1 VSLTSIA
8 EQPAR
13 IDVWAYVQIA
23 RIDHWFKNTFMILGV
38 ILAVFYEPQVAVW
51 SSVPALIIAVVATCL
66 VASSNYVL
74 NELLDGPNDMLHPE
88 KRRRPVSAPGDRK
101 AANRQYRER
110 QRQDRARRQQGM
122 QRGEQWAMPARD
134 RGAVRALVRDYVDS
148 RRRLSEFYMYGLLVL
163 LVLLFI
169 RNPLVQS
176 IVPVLVTV
184 AVLIMLVEGI
194 FIGRRARALAEKR
207 LPGESTQGVRL
218 YAAMRALQI
227 RQLRMPKPR
236 IKPGD
241 SF

>member
-1 VSLTSIA
+1 VFRRR
-8 EQPAR
+8 QPTTVDSPA
-13 IDVWAYVQIA
+13 DDAAATLDDSGSPAAPANQ
-23 RIDHWFKNTFMILGV
+23 G
-38 ILAVFYEPQVAVW
+38 AVTAGKGRPTPKRSEA
-51 SSVPALIIAVVATCL
+51 
-66 VASSNYVL
+66 
-74 NELLDGPNDMLHPE
+74 E

-122 QRGEQWAMPARD
+122 QRGEQWAMPPRD
-134 RGAVRALVRDYVDS
+134 RGPVKALARDYVDS

-163 LVLLFI
+163 LVLLFV
-169 RNPLVQS
+169 RSAVVQS
-176 IVPVLVTV
+176 IVTLVVVV

-194 FIGRRARALAEKR
+194 FIGRQVRALAEKR

>member
-1 VSLTSIA
+1 VFRRR
-8 EQPAR
+8 QPTTVDSPA
-13 IDVWAYVQIA
+13 DDAAATPDDSGSPAAPANQ
-23 RIDHWFKNTFMILGV
+23 G
-38 ILAVFYEPQVAVW
+38 AVTAGKGRPTPKRSEA
-51 SSVPALIIAVVATCL
+51 
-66 VASSNYVL
+66 
-74 NELLDGPNDMLHPE
+74 E

-134 RGAVRALVRDYVDS
+134 RGGVRALVRDYVDS

-163 LVLLFI
+163 LVFLFI

-194 FIGRRARALAEKR
+194 YIGRRARALAEKR